1 MARAKRPAPSKA
13 RRRPSPRQ
21 GSDALPTALT
31 QTLRVVLKHF
41 SKRGV
46 TQTQLRQA
54 VEDAIQTFGHSI
66 TESDS
71 PALAAMRG
79 RIDLLATW
87 HREPRFLDED
97 GKPRALPIKGSPSLA
112 ELLDLHL
119 PQESPRGLPKR
130 LASEGAIRR
139 AGRNRWLP
147 SKRTLIV
154 RSDSSSAL
162 LRLPGQI
169 DSFLSTLLHNGQARG
184 KSARRLERT
193 VFIDRL
199 PVEMLAAFDQQT
211 QRLGGQLIYEMDNW
225 LMRRDSCRSDSDR
238 RAHVGIS
245 VFAFAETGGLAMNPR
260 SK

>member
-31 QTLRVVLKHF
+31 ETLRVVLKHF

-46 TQTQLRQA
+46 TQAQLQRA
-54 VEDAIQTFGHSI
+54 VEDAIKTFDQPI
-66 TESDS
+66 TGSDS
-71 PALAAMRG
+71 QALAAMRG

-87 HREPRFLDED
+87 HRDPRFLDDD
-97 GKPRALPIKGSPSLA
+97 GTPMALPIKGSPSLN
-112 ELLDLHL
+112 ELFDLHL
-119 PQESPRGLPKR
+119 PNESHRGLPQR
-130 LASEGAIRR
+130 LATEGAIRS

-147 SKRTLIV
+147 NKRTLIV

-199 PVEMLAAFDQQT
+199 PMEMLAAFDQQT
-211 QRLGGQLIYEMDNW
+211 QKLGGQLIDEMDNW
-225 LMRRDSCRSDSDR
+225 LIRRESKGPNQSASA
-238 RAHVGIS
+238 RAGVS
-245 VFAFAETGGLAMNPR
+245 VFAFTDPKA
-260 SK
+260 S

>member
-13 RRRPSPRQ
+13 RRRPSSRQ
-21 GSDALPTALT
+21 GSGALPTALT

-41 SKRGV
+41 CKRGV
-46 TQTQLRQA
+46 TQTQLRRA
-54 VEDAIQTFGHSI
+54 VEDAINTFDQPI
-66 TESDS
+66 TGSDS
-71 PALAAMRG
+71 PALAAMQG

-87 HREPRFLDED
+87 HRDPRFLDD
-97 GKPRALPIKGSPSLA
+97 AGKPRALPFKGSPSLT
-112 ELLDLHL
+112 ELFDLHL
-119 PQESPRGLPKR
+119 PQESRRRLPQR
-130 LASEGAIRR
+130 LTAEGAIRR
-139 AGRNRWLP
+139 AGRNGWLP

-199 PVEMLAAFDQQT
+199 PVEMLAAFDQHT
-211 QRLGGQLIYEMDNW
+211 QKLGGQLIDEMDNW
-225 LMRRDSCRSDSDR
+225 LIRREARDPKLSDSA
-238 RAHVGIS
+238 RAGLA
-245 VFAFAETGGLAMNPR
+245 VFAFIDAKGL
-260 SK
+260 